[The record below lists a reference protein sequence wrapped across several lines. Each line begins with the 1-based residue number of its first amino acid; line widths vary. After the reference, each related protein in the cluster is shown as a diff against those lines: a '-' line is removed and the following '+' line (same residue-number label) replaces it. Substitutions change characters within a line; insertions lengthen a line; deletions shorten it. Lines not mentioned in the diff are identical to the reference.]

1 MVNFEV
7 TATFLHQLFKLFLG
21 SDLFLVLRVIQ
32 NRYIF
37 LIFWTM
43 HILPVFRFCT
53 YPFMF
58 PVTLNCPWVPP
69 YTIVLRQTQPAR
81 NPRDNWLWR
90 RVRWFPL
97 GSLTKWRRKPD
108 HTLHHSDEAQREGL
122 GEAGWLPDPDWK
134 REPNVQTHWSH
145 FERQGPVQ
153 NNCCQQGGRV
163 STKRAVPGAHSEAQE
178 T

>member
-7 TATFLHQLFKLFLG
+7 TATFLPQLFKLFLG

-69 YTIVLRQTQPAR
+69 YTLVLRQTQPAR
-81 NPRDNWLWR
+81 HPRDNWLWR
-90 RVRWFPL
+90 RVRWLPL

-145 FERQGPVQ
+145 FERQGSVQ